1 MLIEFYRSQTELIFR
16 NYVSANLFLVF
27 TSVIIGIFAC
37 KTVYDVSQLIS
48 AIYFKNYLN
57 LTKSRQI
64 EWNNRAMSTFHAV
77 YITPV
82 SLYFVFRSDVF
93 IGNLNRGP
101 ITLQSSTFSTCA
113 LGASVGYFIAD
124 LGMIIW
130 RYPSL
135 GGMEYGNSSSFLF
148 GGCELRYADGG
159 GSILHI
165 RGVNIRGNDPLDK
178 FQMYLDAAGMK
189 RSGAYIVNGI
199 VIFLS
204 WLVVRIL
211 LFIYMFCHVYL
222 YYDQVKQVHT
232 MGVVLVFFVP
242 FVLSVMNLMWFCKIF
257 KGLKKT
263 LSKRE

>member
-1 MLIEFYRSQTELIFR
+1 MLIEFYRSQIELIFR
-16 NYVSANLFLVF
+16 NYVSANLFLVY

-37 KTVYDVSQLIS
+37 KMVYDVSQLIS
-48 AIYFKNYLN
+48 AIYFKSYLN

-93 IGNLNRGP
+93 IGNLNCGP

-113 LGASVGYFIAD
+113 LGASVGYFISD

-135 GGMEYGNSSSFLF
+135 GGMEYVIHHLF
-148 GGCELRYADGG
+148 SLVAVSYAMLTGEVQFYTYVVLI
-159 GSILHI
+159 SEATTPWI
-165 RGVNIRGNDPLDK
+165 NIRW
-178 FQMYLDAAGMK
+178 YLDAAGMK

-204 WLVVRIL
+204 WLVARIL

-242 FVLSVMNLMWFCKIF
+242 FVLSVMNLMWFFKIF